1 MTISWYWF
9 VDNQVFSHVTWW
21 FCWWVLKR
29 KFVVVSV
36 SCGWWLF
43 SLQHKW
49 QCLKF
54 ITSPTSSSL
63 LWHSSSWAIRFFRY
77 RIFKS
82 WIRKSQF
89 MDWCRNWRNHSY
101 LSPCTCSLNTT
112 WSSLLS
118 VAKTWRE
125 NCVWKEWRL
134 GTLVTTFYFSCA
146 ARYALP
152 TCCLMYV
159 YIKPFLRHCAWWSS
173 KIQCAFGI
181 HVLFLKA

>member
-1 MTISWYWF
+1 
-9 VDNQVFSHVTWW
+9 
-21 FCWWVLKR
+21 
-29 KFVVVSV
+29 
-36 SCGWWLF
+36 
-43 SLQHKW
+43 
-49 QCLKF
+49 
-54 ITSPTSSSL
+54 
-63 LWHSSSWAIRFFRY
+63 
-77 RIFKS
+77 
-82 WIRKSQF
+82 

-101 LSPCTCSLNTT
+101 FSPRTCSLNTT

-125 NCVWKEWRL
+125 NCVWKEGRL
-134 GTLVTTFYFSCA
+134 GTLVPTFYFSCG

-173 KIQCAFGI
+173 KIQCTFGI